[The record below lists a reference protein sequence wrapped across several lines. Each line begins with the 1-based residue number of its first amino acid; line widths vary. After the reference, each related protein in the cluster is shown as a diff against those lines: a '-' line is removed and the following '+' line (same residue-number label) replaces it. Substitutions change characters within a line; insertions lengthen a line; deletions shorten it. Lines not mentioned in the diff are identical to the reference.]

1 MIIIGFSESDEY
13 DLKDI
18 EFYDYSYNEAI
29 SILGENKEKNISIG
43 FSETDEY
50 DLNDIEFSDY
60 SYNEAISTLKERN
73 NE

>member
-1 MIIIGFSESDEY
+1 MKQYKGVVMIIIGFSESDEY

-29 SILGENKEKNISIG
+29 S
-43 FSETDEY
+43 
-50 DLNDIEFSDY
+50 
-60 SYNEAISTLKERN
+60 TLKERN